1 MPLPQNYNA
10 KDFEDKI
17 YQEWIDAGVGNPE
30 KQFENNTENYLVLDC
45 DGVLADSWEPEIQ
58 ARIESGL
65 ASNRQEAVEFQT
77 QRHAKSPF
85 KKAGQNDQLLLNK
98 TSNWHDIKFNYFL
111 KTDSYKPFE
120 SFINELKKLK
130 NTKLA
135 VISSNAD
142 KIVTPFCQSL
152 GLNFTH
158 ILTFKDSPSK
168 QEKLE
173 KITKDWG
180 VNLNQI
186 KFITD
191 TKSDVIELKGI
202 LPETNLFGV
211 SWGFHGG
218 KSLQEIQQ
226 FTPEFKGLDEV
237 LLQAQILN
245 TPGELSKVF
254 SKSGGYSKT
263 HSILMPP
270 PNLSGNMHAGHSFQ
284 HFLMDTLSRLARQRG
299 ELDLWYPGVDHAG
312 IQLEGVIDKLIKK
325 GEFDQQINEYTKS
338 PLLRGGTAG
347 DGVEL
352 ELPQNRS
359 EWPQF
364 IKKNHNDLWLTLAWE
379 KVNLWRN
386 NQQNQAKVLGDTPDY
401 SRQLFTLD
409 DRANDM
415 VYYAFKRYYEDGLI
429 YKGAYLVN
437 WSVGLQTALSD
448 VSGEIEFE
456 TRTDPFVTFEYEAK
470 ELKIDNEEL
479 KIKFGPLIEN
489 YLKPVTLWPRLRLS
503 TVRPETKFTDL
514 AVAMHPTKF
523 ETYFNL
529 DIFETAKDGF
539 DGNLAAEF
547 FQNIQNYN
555 IEVLYHLPALKSG
568 DLKLIFSEKIDPNFG
583 TGVLKVTPAHD
594 QFDYDLYKEFVEKG
608 VLESGKIQTS
618 INRDGKLAEVCGK
631 YAGLTVEQGRLA
643 VIKRL
648 AETGYIPVKD
658 KYSSDANSPSTEGV
672 GGCSDEQILNEVKNN
687 LESEHFDP
695 TELSYEEG
703 QKRLQELLGEAGSK
717 LQINWNYE
725 HNVSL
730 CERSKTVIEPLISEE
745 FFLSYD
751 KEFLS
756 NPPLQRGSGGVQGS
770 TKDSEARSSTE
781 SSTTLQKLGL
791 EGISETTFFSEQ
803 YKQMAINFVENIKD
817 WCISRDL
824 TWGHKFPVWYNLDL
838 NPEKRFFSFKE
849 LTAPPL
855 QRGLGGVPSKNNLV
869 QVQTYSY
876 PKNNIFLKK
885 HFLNWKDIPFNTKLT
900 DFAKQNRN
908 KQTKIEA
915 AFWDFTKTK
924 KFMNLDFDRQKII
937 GNFIVDFYQKDI
949 GLVIEL
955 DGEEH
960 LDKKDVDLM
969 RDKYLQSLGLKVY
982 RVTNQNIFNHFQDV
996 LNDLEKFIIDNFAE
1010 HPPTPSVEGEPSK
1023 TKYSALPL
1031 KIQPN
1036 KPTEPGNWVQEEKI
1050 LDTWFSSCLWPLS
1063 TLDFVK
1069 TRTSNITTA
1078 IQSETIPPLQR
1089 ESGSVPRNETGEV
1102 TVTNFNR
1109 FYPTQEMTTAKE
1121 IFYLWIVRMIILG
1134 KYFTGTIPFET
1145 VIITPTILDDKGR
1158 KMSKSLDNGLDP
1170 VEAIEKFSSDSLRLA
1185 MLGGMIP
1192 NRNMKMGGALA
1203 DNQMEKYRNF
1213 GNKIWNVARFLD
1225 L

>member
-1 MPLPQNYNA
+1 MALPQNYNA

-17 YQEWIDAGVGNPE
+17 YQQWIDAGVGNPE
-30 KQFENNTENYLVLDC
+30 KQFEKQDLTDNT
-45 DGVLADSWEPEIQ
+45 
-58 ARIESGL
+58 
-65 ASNRQEAVEFQT
+65 
-77 QRHAKSPF
+77 
-85 KKAGQNDQLLLNK
+85 
-98 TSNWHDIKFNYFL
+98 
-111 KTDSYKPFE
+111 
-120 SFINELKKLK
+120 
-130 NTKLA
+130 
-135 VISSNAD
+135 
-142 KIVTPFCQSL
+142 
-152 GLNFTH
+152 
-158 ILTFKDSPSK
+158 
-168 QEKLE
+168 
-173 KITKDWG
+173 
-180 VNLNQI
+180 
-186 KFITD
+186 
-191 TKSDVIELKGI
+191 
-202 LPETNLFGV
+202 
-211 SWGFHGG
+211 
-218 KSLQEIQQ
+218 
-226 FTPEFKGLDEV
+226 
-237 LLQAQILN
+237 
-245 TPGELSKVF
+245 
-254 SKSGGYSKT
+254 KT

-325 GEFDQQINEYTKS
+325 GEFDEHINKYLSNNTK
-338 PLLRGGTAG
+338 GN
-347 DGVEL
+347 GVEL
-352 ELPQNRS
+352 ELPQDRS

-386 NQQNQAKVLGDTPDY
+386 NQKNQAKVLGDTPDY

-415 VYYAFKRYYEDGLI
+415 VYYAFKKYWEDGLI

-470 ELKIDNEEL
+470 ELKIDNEKL
-479 KIKFGPLIEN
+479 KIKFQPLIEN

-514 AVAMHPTKF
+514 AVAMHPSKF
-523 ETYFNL
+523 EIYFNL
-529 DIFETAKDGF
+529 DIFDTAKDGF
-539 DGNLAAEF
+539 DENLATEF

-583 TGVLKVTPAHD
+583 TGILKVTPAHD

-608 VLESGKIQTS
+608 VLESGRIQTS

-658 KYSSDANSPSTEGV
+658 EFATDAQN
-672 GGCSDEQILNEVKNN
+672 ILNEVKNN

-745 FFLSYD
+745 FFLSYTNEVNKPSVSSSQLPYQGATSTVLPLD
-751 KEFLS
+751 KGDTAK
-756 NPPLQRGSGGVQGS
+756 PRGFE
-770 TKDSEARSSTE
+770 T
-781 SSTTLQKLGL
+781 TTLQKLGL

-803 YKQMAINFVENIKD
+803 YKEMAINFVQNIKD

-838 NPEKRFFSFKE
+838 NPEKRFYSFKE
-849 LTAPPL
+849 IQENPE
-855 QRGLGGVPSKNNLV
+855 
-869 QVQTYSY
+869 
-876 PKNNIFLKK
+876 
-885 HFLNWKDIPFNTKLT
+885 LN
-900 DFAKQNRN
+900 R
-908 KQTKIEA
+908 
-915 AFWDFTKTK
+915 
-924 KFMNLDFDRQKII
+924 
-937 GNFIVDFYQKDI
+937 
-949 GLVIEL
+949 
-955 DGEEH
+955 
-960 LDKKDVDLM
+960 
-969 RDKYLQSLGLKVY
+969 
-982 RVTNQNIFNHFQDV
+982 HFQIDP
-996 LNDLEKFIIDNFAE
+996 LMPEK
-1010 HPPTPSVEGEPSK
+1010 
-1023 TKYSALPL
+1023 Y
-1031 KIQPN
+1031 
-1036 KPTEPGNWVQEEKI
+1036 GNWVQEEKI

-1069 TRTSNITTA
+1069 TQQDIPLASNQVQLGLSPSDLGT
-1078 IQSETIPPLQR
+1078 R
-1089 ESGSVPRNETGEV
+1089 RGSNEAGGV
-1102 TVTNFNR
+1102 LDFNR

-1158 KMSKSLDNGLDP
+1158 KMSKSLGNGLDP